1 MLIQR
6 ERWRLCTQ
14 PGNCNQSK
22 NENCKIKIKKDTLFQ
37 IGFGLINR
45 YQKETGCFYFAL
57 LPNEVLIFSPI
68 AQTTIKRKER

>member
-6 ERWRLCTQ
+6 ERWRLSTQ

-22 NENCKIKIKKDTLFQ
+22 KENCKIKIKNTLFQ
-37 IGFGLINR
+37 MGFGLINR

-57 LPNEVLIFSPI
+57 LPNEMLIFSHI
-68 AQTTIKRKER
+68 TRTTIKRKER